1 MKSGKQTRKC
11 LGVSSLG
18 RGKRECK
25 GLQVGMCLADQEAGV
40 TGGGSK
46 ANGELG
52 GQVRQGAAGKPGL
65 GTGRG
70 EAGFCGL

>member
-1 MKSGKQTRKC
+1 M
-11 LGVSSLG
+11 
-18 RGKRECK
+18 
-25 GLQVGMCLADQEAGV
+25 GMCLADQEAGV

-52 GQVRQGAAGKPGL
+52 GQVRQGAAGEPGL